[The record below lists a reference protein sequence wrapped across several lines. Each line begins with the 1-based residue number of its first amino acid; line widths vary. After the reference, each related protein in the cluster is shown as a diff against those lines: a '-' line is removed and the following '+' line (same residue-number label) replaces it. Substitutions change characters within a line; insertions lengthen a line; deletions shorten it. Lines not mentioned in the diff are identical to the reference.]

1 MGGANKAYSEAITRK
16 LRPFLTKYNAGKPL
30 DLEKVN
36 EINIECFVDHC
47 LLRWENI
54 TDREGKPLLFTKEN
68 AIKLLLDLP
77 ELYTALSEQ
86 AGDVESFRE
95 VEEIAGKS

>member
-1 MGGANKAYSEAITRK
+1 MRS
-16 LRPFLTKYNAGKPL
+16 F
-30 DLEKVN
+30 
-36 EINIECFVDHC
+36 
-47 LLRWENI
+47 
-54 TDREGKPLLFTKEN
+54 LLFTKEN

-95 VEEIAGKS
+95 VEETAGKS

>member
-1 MGGANKAYSEAITRK
+1 MGGANKAYSEAISRK
-16 LRPFLTKYNAGKPL
+16 LRPYLSKYNSGKAL

-47 LLRWENI
+47 LISWENI
-54 TDREGKPLLFTKEN
+54 TDRQGNPLTFSKEN
-68 AIKLLLDLP
+68 AKALLLDLP

-86 AGDVESFRE
+86 SSDIEYFRE
-95 VEEIAGKS
+95 VEEISGK